1 MLCTTAPAARKA
13 HTPRYRTRAIA
24 HEPPPPHS
32 AASNLLSLS
41 SAMLSTFH
49 GLPEDRPQRARWPLS
64 DRGRTTR
71 RQTRPRQRPNAPNRG
86 IWRARSGIRPPL
98 AAALDTRAPR
108 AAHGR
113 DTAGGACI
121 HDPMR
126 TSGAAGSRHGVRRP
140 ANTPI
145 LPHQRPPRAYF
156 RLGGYRGPDA
166 GWWPATPRR
175 KTPVGASTRPSATR
189 FSP

>member
-1 MLCTTAPAARKA
+1 MSAPPRIPRPR
-13 HTPRYRTRAIA
+13 TCFRYRLPCFPPFTICRRTARSAPVGPFRAVGA
-24 HEPPPPHS
+24 
-32 AASNLLSLS
+32 
-41 SAMLSTFH
+41 
-49 GLPEDRPQRARWPLS
+49 PL
-64 DRGRTTR
+64 GGK
-71 RQTRPRQRPNAPNRG
+71 RPRQMPNAPNRG
-86 IWRARSGIRPPL
+86 IWRENSGIRPPL

-145 LPHQRPPRAYF
+145 WPHQRPPRAYF
-156 RLGGYRGPDA
+156 RLGGYRGPGA
-166 GWWPATPRR
+166 GWWPATPPQKDPRR
-175 KTPVGASTRPSATR
+175 GLHAPQRHP
-189 FSP
+189 F

>member
-1 MLCTTAPAARKA
+1 MSAP
-13 HTPRYRTRAIA
+13 PRASRGLKPAFAIVCHA
-24 HEPPPPHS
+24 FHLSRFAGGPPPARPLAPFGPRAHHS
-32 AASNLLSLS
+32 AA
-41 SAMLSTFH
+41 
-49 GLPEDRPQRARWPLS
+49 
-64 DRGRTTR
+64 
-71 RQTRPRQRPNAPNRG
+71 TRPRQRPNAPNRG
-86 IWRARSGIRPPL
+86 IWRERSGIRPPL

-126 TSGAAGSRHGVRRP
+126 TGGAAGSRHGVRRP

-145 LPHQRPPRAYF
+145 WPHQRPPRAYF
-156 RLGGYRGPDA
+156 RLGGYRGPGA